1 MILDNLHIEFHQPKN
16 LVFNRL
22 LVRRAF
28 MKIGQR
34 HQEEARRRLMKRGG
48 RSQAGETPRWQTGR
62 LAQSIGYHVPRPAS
76 RRPGLMVK
84 IAPNQKR
91 GIGSQDIAG
100 DFYPVFLHH
109 GVRSASYG
117 MPKQHKRQK
126 RHHKSG
132 GWRIEKRQNYMVA
145 TLMRLKSWTCYTLK
159 KALRKSLRPER
170 RRNHS

>member
-1 MILDNLHIEFHQPKN
+1 MDNLHIEFHQPKEW
-16 LVFNRL
+16 VFHRP

-34 HQEEARRRLMKRGG
+34 HQEEARRLLMRRG
-48 RSQAGETPRWQTGR
+48 RSQAGENPGWRTGR
-62 LAQSIGYHVPRPAS
+62 LARSIGYYVPKATS
-76 RRPGLMVK
+76 GRPGLMVK

-170 RRNHS
+170 RRSHS